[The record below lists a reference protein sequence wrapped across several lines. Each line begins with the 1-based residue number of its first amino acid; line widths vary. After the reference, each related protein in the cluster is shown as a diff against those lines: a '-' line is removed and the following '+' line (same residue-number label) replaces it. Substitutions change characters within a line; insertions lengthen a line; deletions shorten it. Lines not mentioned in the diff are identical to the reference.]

1 MRRLTSL
8 HRWLGEHVM
17 LVDACWAGFVTLLC
31 LVVSAGVLS
40 ELTVGWVGWLAWT
53 LLGTS
58 LPLVWR
64 RTRPDPAMAAVA
76 LGCVFQLVIADNV
89 VPQNLAALMMLYAVA
104 AHGHPRW
111 RYWWLAAALVGGVV
125 GAWDWTYN
133 WVRPAGAQRVEY
145 AVISWVFVA
154 AMSVACFVPGA
165 LARQRRD
172 LVQSLRDRADSLER
186 ERDSMARLAAQE
198 ERARIAREMHDVV
211 AHSLSVIVV
220 QADGASY
227 AVEHGDVDASRMVAA
242 RTLATIGD
250 TARGALGET
259 RRLVGVLREE
269 GEAAAYTP
277 QATLEQVEELV
288 AHVNDAGLPATLTQ
302 VGDERVHEALGPA
315 QQMAAYRVVQ
325 EALTNALKHAGPAA
339 TVRVE
344 LAHHPDR
351 VELAV
356 RDTGRGP
363 GGGSDGRGHG
373 LIGMRE
379 RMASIGGTFTA
390 RERVG
395 GGFEVLASLPTR
407 DPEAPTAPTVPVP
420 VTTGRPR
427 ERE

>member
-1 MRRLTSL
+1 M
-8 HRWLGEHVM
+8 
-17 LVDACWAGFVTLLC
+17 
-31 LVVSAGVLS
+31 
-40 ELTVGWVGWLAWT
+40 
-53 LLGTS
+53 
-58 LPLVWR
+58 
-64 RTRPDPAMAAVA
+64 
-76 LGCVFQLVIADNV
+76 
-89 VPQNLAALMMLYAVA
+89 
-104 AHGHPRW
+104 
-111 RYWWLAAALVGGVV
+111 

-172 LVQSLRDRADSLER
+172 MVQSLRDRADSLER
-186 ERDSMARLAAQE
+186 EHDSMARLAAQE

-344 LAHHPDR
+344 LAHR
-351 VELAV
+351 
-356 RDTGRGP
+356 GRC
-363 GGGSDGRGHG
+363 
-373 LIGMRE
+373 
-379 RMASIGGTFTA
+379 
-390 RERVG
+390 
-395 GGFEVLASLPTR
+395 
-407 DPEAPTAPTVPVP
+407 
-420 VTTGRPR
+420 
-427 ERE
+427 

>member
-1 MRRLTSL
+1 
-8 HRWLGEHVM
+8 M
-17 LVDACWAGFVTLLC
+17 LVDAFWAGVVTLLC
-31 LVVSAGVLS
+31 LVVSAGLLD
-40 ELTVGWVGWLAWT
+40 ELTVGWVDWLAWT

-64 RTRPDPAMAAVA
+64 RTRPDPAIVAVA
-76 LGCVFQLVIADNV
+76 LGCVVQLVIADNV
-89 VPQNLAALMMLYAVA
+89 MPQNLAALMMLYAVA

-172 LVQSLRDRADSLER
+172 MVQSLRDRADSLER

-269 GEAAAYTP
+269 GEAAGM
-277 QATLEQVEELV
+277 E
-288 AHVNDAGLPATLTQ
+288 D
-302 VGDERVHEALGPA
+302 
-315 QQMAAYRVVQ
+315 
-325 EALTNALKHAGPAA
+325 
-339 TVRVE
+339 
-344 LAHHPDR
+344 
-351 VELAV
+351 
-356 RDTGRGP
+356 
-363 GGGSDGRGHG
+363 GG
-373 LIGMRE
+373 I
-379 RMASIGGTFTA
+379 
-390 RERVG
+390 
-395 GGFEVLASLPTR
+395 
-407 DPEAPTAPTVPVP
+407 
-420 VTTGRPR
+420 
-427 ERE
+427 